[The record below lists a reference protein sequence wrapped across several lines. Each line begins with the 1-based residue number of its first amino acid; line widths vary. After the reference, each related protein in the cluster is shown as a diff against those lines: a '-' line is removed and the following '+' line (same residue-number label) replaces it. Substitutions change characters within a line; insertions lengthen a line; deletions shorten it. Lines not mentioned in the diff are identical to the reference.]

1 MLICPRR
8 SVLFMPGSN
17 KRAIEK
23 AKTLNADSI
32 VFDLED
38 AVAPEIKDIA
48 RQQII
53 EAIHQ
58 GGYGDKELIVRV
70 NHVNTPQG
78 QEDITAMANSGADAI
93 CLPKVE
99 SVDELILASKV
110 MADAGAPSS
119 MALWAMIETP
129 KGVLQVNTIAQ
140 YKKLSVLAMG
150 TSDLTKD
157 LRARHTPERS
167 ALITSLSLCILAARA
182 NDVEIL
188 DGVYLDLSDDEGF
201 SNCCD
206 QGRDLGFGGKTLIHP
221 KQLVDANRA
230 FGPSEAEIEH
240 AEKVL
245 SAWKLAED
253 ESKAVAVV
261 DDKLIEILHVE
272 EANRLLALA
281 KTINKS

>member
-1 MLICPRR
+1 M
-8 SVLFMPGSN
+8 
-17 KRAIEK
+17 
-23 AKTLNADSI
+23 
-32 VFDLED
+32 
-38 AVAPEIKDIA
+38 
-48 RQQII
+48 
-53 EAIHQ
+53 
-58 GGYGDKELIVRV
+58 
-70 NHVNTPQG
+70 
-78 QEDITAMANSGADAI
+78 
-93 CLPKVE
+93 
-99 SVDELILASKV
+99 
-110 MADAGAPSS
+110 
-119 MALWAMIETP
+119 
-129 KGVLQVNTIAQ
+129 
-140 YKKLSVLAMG
+140 
-150 TSDLTKD
+150 
-157 LRARHTPERS
+157 
-167 ALITSLSLCILAARA
+167 
-182 NDVEIL
+182 
-188 DGVYLDLSDDEGF
+188 YLDLSDDEGF